1 MPNKAE
7 ECPVCDIAQAFAVG
21 KGVCNTFKEKGLDC
35 KEFLETLKN
44 PDGKVSTSVKA
55 FQKMRKE
62 TTNPKAREALD
73 WLAKAA
79 KMDDIH
85 FEEEPAVEDEA
96 PAATS

>member
-1 MPNKAE
+1 MPSDNE

-21 KGVCNTFKEKGLDC
+21 KGVCNTFKDKGLDC

-44 PDGKVSTSVKA
+44 PDGKVSVSVKA

-62 TTNPKAREALD
+62 TTNPKAKEALD

-79 KMDDIH
+79 KIDDIK
-85 FEEEPAVEDEA
+85 FVEEPAAEKETKA
-96 PAATS
+96 